1 MHRLRVG
8 GKKTEKTFQE
18 TGNYKKAKQNR
29 DSYTAVPQYP
39 QGIVIR
45 TLARIL
51 KSKDTEVPYIKWLQF
66 SRSVVSNS
74 LCDPMD
80 CSMPGLPIHHQLPE
94 FTQTHVHE
102 SVMPSN
108 HLILCRPLIP
118 LPSIFPSIRVFSNES
133 VLHIR

>member
-18 TGNYKKAKQNR
+18 TVNYKKAKQNR

-39 QGIVIR
+39 QGIVFR

-66 SRSVVSNS
+66 SRSVMSNS
-74 LCDPMD
+74 LQPH
-80 CSMPGLPIHHQLPE
+80 GLQHARPPH
-94 FTQTHVHE
+94 
-102 SVMPSN
+102 PS
-108 HLILCRPLIP
+108 PTP
-118 LPSIFPSIRVFSNES
+118 RVYPNSCP
-133 VLHIR
+133 